1 MSSSTIGQW
10 TTLNP
15 DLEIKNPEK
24 RSEEMT
30 AWAISGPAALER
42 IEQEEAWEEEA
53 SLRAAAYKE
62 NQKDSNSAETQFL
75 IDGWE
80 EDEGIE

>member
-15 DLEIKNPEK
+15 DLEIKNSEK

-42 IEQEEAWEEEA
+42 IEQEEVWEEEA
-53 SLRAAAYKE
+53 ASRAKANKE
-62 NQKDSNSAETQFL
+62 NHEDSNSAGTQFL

-80 EDEGIE
+80 EVEGIV